1 MLQDNIIHGTY
12 YEGPP
17 QAQTILV
24 VPLSDAMPTNG
35 LLLVALID
43 LENDEK
49 PEGDDTLA
57 VFGLVFGSSLV
68 AHQAQN
74 EQPQWVIN
82 V

>member
-43 LENDEK
+43 LENK
-49 PEGDDTLA
+49 MTKNPKVTTL
-57 VFGLVFGSSLV
+57 SQSLDLFLGV
-68 AHQAQN
+68 L
-74 EQPQWVIN
+74 
-82 V
+82 